1 VSPGSVP
8 PTEGRG
14 DARRLPVG
22 YEPTEKLLTF
32 DDVVSALADPGA
44 YDLDLLRKAY
54 EYARDHHEGQSRLS
68 GFPYIQHCLAVARIL
83 AELRLDTVTLVA
95 SLLHDVVED
104 TDATA
109 EDLRAQFGDHV
120 AAVVDGVTKISG
132 FDFESPQ
139 EHQAENWRK
148 MLLAIAQDLRVIL
161 IKLADRLH
169 NMRTLEPLRE
179 DKQVRIARETL
190 DIYAPLAHRFGIAA
204 VKWELE
210 DLALKYLEPKAYREL
225 VSKVARRREEREEF
239 LNRLIDPLKETLA
252 ERDIVGEVS
261 GRAKHFYSIYNKMKT
276 RAKDFEDIYDL
287 VAIRVIVPR
296 TRDCYEVLGT
306 IHSLWKPV
314 PERIKDYIASPKS
327 NHYRSL
333 HTTVI
338 GPDHTWVEFQIRT
351 PEMHAEA
358 EYGIAAHWAYKEGKT
373 NLPDLIGSF
382 PWLGELV
389 KEQADQNAEE
399 FLDLLRSD
407 LFQGEV
413 FVFTPKGEIK
423 VLPRNA
429 TPIDFAYQIHTEV
442 GNHCVGARVNGRIV
456 PLRYRLEN
464 ADTVEIITSPLGR
477 PSQDWLGI
485 VASSAARSKVRRYF
499 RLEQAQHSISLGK
512 EMLDRE
518 AKRHHVNLEGAFTS
532 EALQKLGYDST
543 ERVYGMVGQG
553 DLSAHHVIRKLFPE
567 AEKKAEPSGLRRIL
581 TFTRRKEGGV
591 RVQGLNNVMIRFAQC
606 CQPLPGESIIGIVTR
621 GRGISVHRSDC
632 SNALPPVVELERRIA
647 VDWDVARENAF
658 RVHLSVEGE
667 NRRGLLA
674 DVSAAITGLDT
685 NILSGTMEADGHRAI
700 GRFVVEVEDLPH
712 LRRVIKVVEKL
723 KGVDRVRREDLR
735 DQQGTP

>member
-1 VSPGSVP
+1 MTPGDLP
-8 PTEGRG
+8 PTEGRKDG
-14 DARRLPVG
+14 VRAPVG
-22 YEPTEKLLTF
+22 FEEPTRLLVF
-32 DDVVSALADPGA
+32 DDVLASLSNPDA
-44 YDLDLLRKAY
+44 YDVDLLRRAWEFADK
-54 EYARDHHEGQSRLS
+54 HHEGQVRRS
-68 GFPYIQHCLAVARIL
+68 GVPYVQHLLAVARIL

-95 SLLHDVVED
+95 GLLHDVVED
-104 TDATA
+104 TEVSP
-109 EDLRAQFGDHV
+109 EDLRHEFGDHV

-132 FDFESPQ
+132 FQFETPT

-169 NMRTLEPLRE
+169 NMRTLSSLPEE
-179 DKQVRIARETL
+179 KQARIARETL
-190 DIYAPLAHRFGIAA
+190 EIYAPLAHRFGIAA

-210 DLALKYLEPKAYREL
+210 DLALKYTQPEAYREL
-225 VSKVARRREEREEF
+225 VSKVAHRRDEREEF
-239 LNRLIDPLKETLA
+239 LNRLIEPLQEQLVRQGIK
-252 ERDIVGEVS
+252 GEIS
-261 GRAKHFYSIYNKMKT
+261 GRAKHFYSIYKKMKT
-276 RAKDFEDIYDL
+276 REKTFEDIYDL
-287 VAIRVIVPR
+287 IAIRVIVPR
-296 TRDCYEVLGT
+296 TRDCYETLGT
-306 IHSLWKPV
+306 IHSLWTPV

-351 PEMHAEA
+351 PEMHGEA

-373 NLPDLIGSF
+373 NLTELIGTF

-429 TPIDFAYQIHTEV
+429 TPIDFAYGIHTEV

-464 ADTVEIITSPLGR
+464 ADTVEIITSPMGR
-477 PSQDWLGI
+477 PSQDWLNV
-485 VASSAARSKVRRYF
+485 VASAGARSKVRRYF
-499 RLEQAQHSISLGK
+499 RLEQAQHSVSLGK
-512 EMLDRE
+512 EMLERE
-518 AKRHHVNLEGAFTS
+518 AKRHHVKLESLKA
-532 EALQKLGYDST
+532 ADLKLFGFDSA
-543 ERVYGMVGQG
+543 ERLYVSIGQG
-553 DLSAHHVIRKLFPE
+553 DLSAHHVIRKLFPD
-567 AEKKAEPSGLRRIL
+567 AEKKKEPSGLRRIL

-591 RVQGLNNVMIRFAQC
+591 RVQGLSNVMVRFAHC
-606 CQPLPGESIIGIVTR
+606 CQPLPGESIIGVITR
-621 GRGISVHRSDC
+621 GRGISVHRGDC
-632 SNALPPVVELERRIA
+632 PNALPPVVELERRVA
-647 VDWDVARENAF
+647 VDWDVAHENAF

-674 DVSAAITGLDT
+674 DVSAAITSLDT
-685 NILSGTMEADGHRAI
+685 NILSATMESDGHRAV
-700 GRFVVEVEDLPH
+700 GKFVVEVGDLAD
-712 LRRVIKVVEKL
+712 LRRVIRVVEKL
-723 KGVDRVRREDLR
+723 KGVDNVIREEFR
-735 DQQGTP
+735 GE